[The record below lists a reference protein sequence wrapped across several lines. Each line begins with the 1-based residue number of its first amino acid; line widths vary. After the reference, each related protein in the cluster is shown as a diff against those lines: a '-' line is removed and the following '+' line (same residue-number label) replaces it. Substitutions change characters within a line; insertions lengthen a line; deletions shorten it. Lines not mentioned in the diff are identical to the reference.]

1 MKKIKF
7 CMLCFAFFCDFVV
20 CMRHPFLSF
29 IPDQKRA
36 LAENSA
42 LDEKFEATAKELNIK
57 PRDIFCYLKKI
68 KMSKY
73 SEEYLFPEGIEN
85 SKKYSFPEKINEAV
99 QLLSLN
105 AETPYLLFLSL

>member
-1 MKKIKF
+1 MKKTRF
-7 CMLCFAFFCDFVV
+7 CMLCFALLCDFVV
-20 CMRHPFLSF
+20 CMRHPFLSS

-42 LDEKFEATAKELNIK
+42 LDEKFEAPAKELNIK
-57 PRDIFCYLKKI
+57 ILCN
-68 KMSKY
+68 
-73 SEEYLFPEGIEN
+73 LFPEGIEN